1 VRHTAKSLPNSS
13 QWGNHLSVTGGL
25 TDMRDTPPEGFVDFV
40 VARGPALHRTAV
52 LLTRQE
58 QSAEDL
64 LQIALA
70 KAWRSW
76 GRIDG
81 NHEAY
86 VRRIIVNEF
95 ASSWRRRWR
104 GEVPTA
110 ELPELSCDNHGSTV
124 DHVGQGGRG
133 DGDHGDPADA
143 VSMRQSLLAA
153 LATLPPRQRA
163 VVVLRFFH
171 DYTEAATAEA
181 MGTSVGTVKSQTF
194 KALAA
199 LRIFEGLRED
209 GAPEIAGPAREGM
222 AR

>member
-1 VRHTAKSLPNSS
+1 
-13 QWGNHLSVTGGL
+13 
-25 TDMRDTPPEGFVDFV
+25 
-40 VARGPALHRTAV
+40 V

-64 LQIALA
+64 VQIALA

-76 GRIDG
+76 GRIEG

-104 GEVPTA
+104 GEVSTA
-110 ELPELSCDNHGSTV
+110 DLPEVSRG
-124 DHVGQGGRG
+124 GQGDRGGLGSHG
-133 DGDHGDPADA
+133 DGDHGDT
-143 VSMRQSLLAA
+143 VSTRQSLMAA

-181 MGTSVGTVKSQTF
+181 MGISVGTVKSQNF

-199 LRIFEGLRED
+199 LRISEELRED
-209 GAPEIAGPAREGM
+209 EAPDLTGSAREEM
-222 AR
+222 TR

>member
-1 VRHTAKSLPNSS
+1 
-13 QWGNHLSVTGGL
+13 
-25 TDMRDTPPEGFVDFV
+25 MRSTPPAGFVDFV
-40 VARGPALHRTAV
+40 VARGSTLHRTAF
-52 LLTRQE
+52 LLTRQQ

-64 LQIALA
+64 VQIALA

-86 VRRIIVNEF
+86 VRQIIVNEF
-95 ASSWRRRWR
+95 ASAWRRRWR

-110 ELPELSCDNHGSTV
+110 DLPELP
-124 DHVGQGGRG
+124 DHDDHRDLG
-133 DGDHGDPADA
+133 DS
-143 VSMRQSLLAA
+143 VSARQVLMAA

-163 VVVLRFFH
+163 VIVLRFFH

-199 LRIFEGLRED
+199 LRISAELRTDLSPALTAAEPEGTLR
-209 GAPEIAGPAREGM
+209 
-222 AR
+222 